1 MKYNTDRTWL
11 EVDLDAI
18 EENYRRI
25 THDIGSSKIMAVV
38 KANAYGLGAAYLSR
52 FLEDLGVDCFAV
64 ACIEEAMELRE
75 NGVKA
80 DILTLGPI
88 LPEHADIAIENDIM
102 SNIISM
108 EHARALSDAAVK
120 LDRKIRGHV
129 KLDSGMARF
138 GLMLEGRVDTAV
150 EEVLEIAAMPGLQI
164 EGVFT
169 HYTDADLPVGDAF
182 NKHQIALFDE
192 ATDKLRARGLAFKK
206 HSASSH
212 FTSVYPE
219 CHNDYV
225 RVGSLLL
232 GTDTDLPYGTQSVH
246 ATQLKSRIYQ
256 IKELEM
262 GRPVSYGP
270 IAYTMRPTRVAVV
283 PVGYA
288 DGLRRTIQNRA
299 SLIVNG
305 QFVPIIG
312 KICMDYLM
320 LDVTDIEAE
329 VGDVVTVFGRDGE
342 ARQELW
348 QMAELYGGTMG
359 EVPTVLTTRVPRF
372 YLRKGEIVGRWDE

>member
-1 MKYNTDRTWL
+1 MNNLMSRTWL
-11 EVDLDAI
+11 EIDLDAI

-25 THDIGSSKIMAVV
+25 KHDIGESEIMAVV
-38 KANAYGLGAAYLSR
+38 KANAYGLGAPGVSK
-52 FLEDLGVDCFAV
+52 FLEEIGVRFFAV
-64 ACIEEAMELRE
+64 ACLEEALELRQAGIKGE
-75 NGVKA
+75 
-80 DILTLGPI
+80 ILTLGPI
-88 LPEHADIAIENDIM
+88 LPEQTEAAIENNITT
-102 SNIISM
+102 NIIGI
-108 EHARALSDAAVK
+108 EHAEALSSEAVK
-120 LDRKIRGHV
+120 RGKKMKGHI

-138 GLMLEGRVDTAV
+138 GLVLEGRVDEAV
-150 EEVLEIAAMPGLQI
+150 EETLRIAALPGLQV

-169 HYTDADLPVGDAF
+169 HYTDADLPQGDDF

-192 ATDKLRARGLAFKK
+192 ATDKLRARGLVFKK

-212 FTSVYPE
+212 FTSIYPQ

-256 IKELEM
+256 IKEVEA

-270 IAYTMRPTRVAVV
+270 IAYTMRRTRLAIV

-305 QFVPIIG
+305 KFAPIIG

-329 VGDVVTVFGRDGE
+329 VGDIVTVFGRDGE
-342 ARQELW
+342 AKQELW

-359 EVPTVLTTRVPRF
+359 EVPTVLTPRVPRVYF
-372 YLRKGEIVGRWDE
+372 RNGKA